1 MTRVDNSLTEMIV
14 GKWIHADTDGETVTT
29 DMKSIY
35 TFEKNGD
42 ALKGYYSMSMTESGV
57 WAYKQETD
65 VTLNGNNITLTSQQA
80 DGVTSVVEL
89 TGVTISGNDLRFTA
103 KTTLSK
109 NAAPTAPPTPSPP
122 T

>member
-29 DMKSIY
+29 DMKSVY

-42 ALKGYYSMSMTESGV
+42 
-57 WAYKQETD
+57 
-65 VTLNGNNITLTSQQA
+65 
-80 DGVTSVVEL
+80 
-89 TGVTISGNDLRFTA
+89 
-103 KTTLSK
+103 
-109 NAAPTAPPTPSPP
+109 APTAPPTPSPP

>member
-42 ALKGYYSMSMTESGV
+42 ALKGYYNMSMTESGV
-57 WAYKQETD
+57 WAYNQETD
-65 VTLNGNNITLTSQQA
+65 VTLN
-80 DGVTSVVEL
+80 
-89 TGVTISGNDLRFTA
+89 
-103 KTTLSK
+103 
-109 NAAPTAPPTPSPP
+109 
-122 T
+122 